1 MKVLEKPIEN
11 IEEVGYLKIDT
22 PKIDFVK
29 EINKL
34 KKEKN
39 AIILAHY
46 YQIDEIQ
53 KIADFVG
60 DSLALAQ
67 RAAETDA
74 DMIVFAG
81 VHFMAET
88 AKILNPT
95 KKVILPDLKAGCSL
109 AESCPPAEFAA
120 FKKLHP
126 NHIVVTYINCSAD
139 IKALSDFVCTSS
151 NAKMIIDSIPKET
164 PIIFAPDRNLGAWLN
179 KETVRE
185 MLLWDGAC
193 IVHEAFSI
201 DKLLDLHSEHP
212 DAEIIAH
219 PESEAHMLKVAKY
232 IGSTSGLLKHVR
244 ESDKKEF
251 IVATEAGI
259 LFQMM
264 QENPDKIIIPAPAK
278 EDNTCACSECHFM
291 KMNTMQKLY
300 LAMKYEM
307 PNIEVEEELAKKAK
321 TSIKKLY
328 ACGEVTRTGLHGGN
342 RLASN
347 SLLEGIVYAH
357 NAYKNITK
365 KFSKAKMPTNIP
377 VWNDTGVVKNMEKIL
392 ITHDIAEVKTIMS
405 NYVGIVRSNERLLRA
420 ERRLKGLYE
429 DNKRLYDY
437 SELSADLCE
446 LRNLIT
452 TAYLITQF
460 SKRRKAN
467 CGGFYSVDSE

>member
-1 MKVLEKPIEN
+1 MKTLDKAKKD
-11 IEEVGYLKIDT
+11 IEEVGFLDIKT
-22 PKIDFVK
+22 PNINYVK

-53 KIADFVG
+53 EIADFVG

-67 RAAETDA
+67 RAAKTDA
-74 DMIVFAG
+74 DLIVFCG

-95 KKVILPDLKAGCSL
+95 KTVVLPDLKAGCSL
-109 AESCPPAEFAA
+109 AESCPPAEFSA

-126 NHIVVTYINCSAD
+126 NHIVVTYINCSAE

-151 NAKMIIDSIPKET
+151 NAKMIIDSIPKDK

-179 KETVRE
+179 KETGRD

-212 DAEIIAH
+212 NAEIIAH

-232 IGSTSGLLKHVR
+232 IGSTSGLLKRVR
-244 ESDKKEF
+244 ESNKKEF

-300 LAMKYEM
+300 LSMKHEM
-307 PNIEVEEELAKKAK
+307 PSIEVDSELAKKAILPINK
-321 TSIKKLY
+321 MLELSKSIKI
-328 ACGEVTRTGLHGGN
+328 E
-342 RLASN
+342 
-347 SLLEGIVYAH
+347 
-357 NAYKNITK
+357 
-365 KFSKAKMPTNIP
+365 
-377 VWNDTGVVKNMEKIL
+377 EK
-392 ITHDIAEVKTIMS
+392 
-405 NYVGIVRSNERLLRA
+405 
-420 ERRLKGLYE
+420 
-429 DNKRLYDY
+429 
-437 SELSADLCE
+437 
-446 LRNLIT
+446 
-452 TAYLITQF
+452 
-460 SKRRKAN
+460 RK
-467 CGGFYSVDSE
+467 